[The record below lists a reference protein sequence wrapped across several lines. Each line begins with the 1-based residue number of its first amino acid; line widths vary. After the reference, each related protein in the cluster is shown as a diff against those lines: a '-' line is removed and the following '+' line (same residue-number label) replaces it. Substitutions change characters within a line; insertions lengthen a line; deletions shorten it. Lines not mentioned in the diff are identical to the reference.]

1 MIEATLESAGR
12 SAVRAAP
19 RRAPVPSQAACA
31 CICVSVSSVATN
43 RGINRCCAGSGMVNG
58 SLAQITDASP
68 TRTIPECFRHTD
80 GVRPARLRHGPFA
93 GRSRSRVARRGGRIC
108 NSQTLIGMRERCES
122 GQRSRFRDAEFVVNS
137 IAFRCTPRG
146 AGHLADKRELTSG
159 TALFNSRSRW
169 TQAVQC
175 NVLGQLNTIYNVVLT
190 CRACNVEPLCVSAS
204 CAHRTATTGIGR

>member
-1 MIEATLESAGR
+1 LKLRWRAQDDPQQGPHPGERRYHRKQRARVSAF
-12 SAVRAAP
+12 
-19 RRAPVPSQAACA
+19 PSVQW
-31 CICVSVSSVATN
+31 
-43 RGINRCCAGSGMVNG
+43 RPYGGINRRCAKGSGMVNG

-146 AGHLADKRELTSG
+146 AGPLQTS
-159 TALFNSRSRW
+159 AN
-169 TQAVQC
+169 
-175 NVLGQLNTIYNVVLT
+175 
-190 CRACNVEPLCVSAS
+190 
-204 CAHRTATTGIGR
+204 